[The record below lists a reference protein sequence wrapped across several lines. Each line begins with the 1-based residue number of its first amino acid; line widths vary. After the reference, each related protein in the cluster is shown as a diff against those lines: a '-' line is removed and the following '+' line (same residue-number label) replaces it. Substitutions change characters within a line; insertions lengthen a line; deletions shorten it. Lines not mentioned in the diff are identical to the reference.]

1 MNEGGKRNGATVKE
15 RKKTERE
22 REKAAEAECEA

>member
-1 MNEGGKRNGATVKE
+1 MNEGGKRNGTTVKE
-15 RKKTERE
+15 RKKTE